1 MDGATINGQQIKV
14 NEVSSAFKLACFCCL
29 HTYMIRPAPVVMEVV
44 AAVAVEDMAE
54 AVVEEDMEVEAMVVA
69 VAVVDMEVTLSSIT
83 SPHLVLIYGI
93 LQ

>member
-14 NEVSSAFKLACFCCL
+14 NEVSSVFKLVYCCFF
-29 HTYMIRPAPVVMEVV
+29 YMYTNRPAPVVMEVV

-54 AVVEEDMEVEAMVVA
+54 AAVEEDMEVEAMVVA
-69 VAVVDMEVTLSSIT
+69 VAVVDMEVTFSSIT

-93 LQ
+93 LR